1 MVVNINVIYFQMYY
15 DYSSIS
21 HFHMRT
27 ATTTTTTTTITTRVD
42 FCGRYDI
49 VFTSKVILTSGKTLP
64 TAR

>member
-1 MVVNINVIYFQMYY
+1 
-15 DYSSIS
+15 
-21 HFHMRT
+21 MRT
-27 ATTTTTTTTITTRVD
+27 ATTTTTTATITTRGD